1 MGKPSWIK
9 TCKDLIAH
17 FIAFIQMKY
26 DEFDEI
32 HIVFYMYDI
41 PKSRKSATRQLWLG
55 DSYPV
60 AYHITDTT

>member
-1 MGKPSWIK
+1 
-9 TCKDLIAH
+9 
-17 FIAFIQMKY
+17 MKY